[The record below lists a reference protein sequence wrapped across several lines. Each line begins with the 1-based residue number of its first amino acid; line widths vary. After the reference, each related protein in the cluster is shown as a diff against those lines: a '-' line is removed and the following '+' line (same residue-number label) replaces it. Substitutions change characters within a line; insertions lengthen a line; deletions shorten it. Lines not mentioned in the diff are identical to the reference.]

1 MVRAS
6 NYNLYY
12 KLDNLQ
18 NEYLLFHGYSG
29 AVDVVT
35 EEVYQAL
42 ADAEKVGQL
51 SGEVVQ
57 TLLKRGYLTPKSA
70 QEELATFQKV
80 AEAVGKAKRKSFEL
94 TFIPTYN
101 CNFRC
106 EYCFEKKVMEN
117 SKEWMSRIMDEAT
130 VDAVMAHVD
139 KQREDG
145 YFVQNVS
152 LFGGEP
158 LLKSNHAIVKYI
170 LDRCLEKK
178 LAIQAITNGYDL
190 DRMLDLL
197 GKGKI
202 SSIQIT
208 LDGTESVH
216 DSRRY
221 LAGGQPTF
229 AKIVANIDLCLKNE
243 VRLVVRSNISA
254 SNLEKV
260 EELMAFYREK
270 GWLDNPLF
278 DYYFKST
285 HKCYEANKDNIITDP
300 ELMERITKIV
310 GAEKRFSLNSIYS
323 SLVNKLSPIFEK
335 KAIAPFTATHC
346 GAVNGMIVVDPYG
359 DIYPCWDVIGRPEE
373 KIGTI
378 DYEQSAINF
387 NAKNDLWLNRTVGRI
402 EACAACPYGLFCAG
416 GCAAH
421 AQHTN
426 KDAYTSYCD
435 SFQQIFDEILPALYK
450 QYAAKEPESLE
461 KVG

>member
-1 MVRAS
+1 MLKAS

-12 KLDNLQ
+12 RLDNPQ

-35 EEVYQAL
+35 EDVYQAF
-42 ADAEKVGQL
+42 ANPEKVGQL
-51 SGEVVQ
+51 SGELTQ
-57 TLLKRGYLTPKSA
+57 TLQKRGYITQKSP
-70 QEELATFQKV
+70 QEELETFQKV

-117 SKEWMSRIMDEAT
+117 GKELMARIMDEAT
-130 VDAVMAHVD
+130 VDAVLGHVD
-139 KQREDG
+139 KLRADG
-145 YFVQNVS
+145 YTVQNVS

-170 LDRCLEKK
+170 MERCLEKEM
-178 LAIQAITNGYDL
+178 AIQAITNGYDL
-190 DRMLDLL
+190 DRMMDLL

-202 SSIQIT
+202 SNIQIT

-229 AKIVANIDLCLKNE
+229 AKIVANIDLCLENGVK
-243 VRLVVRSNISA
+243 LVVRSNISA

-260 EELMAFYREK
+260 EELMTFYREK
-270 GWLDNPLF
+270 GWLENPLF

-285 HKCYEANKDNIITDP
+285 HKCYEANQDNIITDP
-300 ELMERITKIV
+300 ELMERITRIV
-310 GAEKRFSLNSIYS
+310 GEEKRFSLNSIYS
-323 SLVNKLSPIFEK
+323 SLVNKLTPIFEK

-373 KIGTI
+373 KIGVI
-378 DYEQSAINF
+378 DYTQSSIQF
-387 NAKNDLWLNRTVGRI
+387 NEKNDLWLNRTVGRI
-402 EACAACPYGLFCAG
+402 QECSACPYALFCAG

-426 KDAYTSYCD
+426 HDAYTSYCD

-450 QYAAKEPESLE
+450 HYASKEQDLLE